1 MLVKKHVKVLDM
13 THILNINE
21 AATHKVNVAKILL
34 AVRDDDSINKVS
46 EKIGSSYSYTCEW
59 IERLEEAEVLKRDNG
74 IRIMDEEFI

>member
-13 THILNINE
+13 TPILNINE

-34 AVRDDDSINKVS
+34 AVRDGDSINKVS
-46 EKIGSSYSYTCEW
+46 EKIGSSYTYEW

-74 IRIMDEEFI
+74 IRIVDEEFI